1 MTAPVN
7 SREPDRE
14 RVDRF
19 LVTAYERAWAS

>member
-19 LVTAYERAWAS
+19 LVTAYE